1 MAAIPADAPRSEDG
15 AYWWDG
21 SQWQLISEAAG
32 AATGSGTPSGGTSH
46 EVPADA
52 PRSEDGAYWWDGS
65 QWQPVGGQ
73 GGGSGSAPA
82 STAAGQGGQSLPPET
97 FHVDGSEFPA
107 FARLV
112 YFVQAQDVD
121 GYLSD
126 LGIDPSGMDTDAD
139 PANV

>member
-1 MAAIPADAPRSEDG
+1 MTGIPADAPRSEDG

-21 SQWQLISEAAG
+21 SQWQQVTDGGS
-32 AATGSGTPSGGTSH
+32 TTPGSGTASGGTSH
-46 EVPADA
+46 EIPADA

-73 GGGSGSAPA
+73 DGGGGTPGG
-82 STAAGQGGQSLPPET
+82 AAADQGGQSLPADT
-97 FHVDGSEFPA
+97 FQVDPAEFPA

-126 LGIDPSGMDTDAD
+126 LGIDPTGMDTDAA